1 MSKRTE
7 RHEFTTLSKL
17 QLHHQLVEL
26 NERITSSAIL
36 SQPVY
41 LLKLEATESKPHIL
55 ETTLLLAPLYA
66 GT

>member
-17 QLHHQLVEL
+17 QLHQLVEL

-55 ETTLLLAPLYA
+55 ETALLLAPLYA